1 MIRVK
6 RVYEEKR
13 DDSFRILVDRL
24 WPRGLSRERA
34 GIDLWLKDIAP
45 SSELRREFSHDPD
58 KWNWF
63 RERYFR
69 ELDGKKDLV
78 EQIIRKAR
86 EGDVT
91 LVYGAKDER
100 FNNAVA
106 LREYL
111 EMVMENDD
119 GSA

>member
-1 MIRVK
+1 MIQVE

-13 DDSFRILVDRL
+13 DHSFRILVDRL

-45 SSELRREFSHDPD
+45 SDELRREFSHNPERWD
-58 KWNWF
+58 WF

-78 EQIIRKAR
+78 EQMIRKAR
-86 EGDVT
+86 KGDMT
-91 LVYGAKDER
+91 LVYGAVDER

-111 EMVMENDD
+111 EREMKK
-119 GSA
+119 